1 MLVTDNEY
9 AGPALQEPN
18 VTAAPDAI
26 WLVYGDLGRDATHA
40 ECYRDGE
47 VNWCEESQ
55 FPSDVRYVRADIAD
69 AAVAAALER
78 RREYD
83 DALVAAE
90 RERCAQQFVENGR
103 EIGRQEER
111 ERLDVKAGAC
121 VEALRELDKRLREC
135 SAIPASAADAYDSF
149 YRDMVSKALKAVG

>member
-1 MLVTDNEY
+1 MDRETAVKLWHATTGG
-9 AGPALQEPN
+9 GPLTGRIVELFA
-18 VTAAPDAI
+18 TA
-26 WLVYGDLGRDATHA
+26 V
-40 ECYRDGE
+40 
-47 VNWCEESQ
+47 ES
-55 FPSDVRYVRADIAD
+55 
-69 AAVAAALER
+69 L
-78 RREYD
+78 
-83 DALVAAE
+83 E

-149 YRDMVSKALKAVG
+149 YRDMVLAALKAVG